1 MNPAYSVTPG
11 SPAAV
16 ATLPR
21 DEGRYVNCPDARTRA
36 TLPPGTR
43 LPPECEELYRQ
54 NPEASGL
61 VPITPGRDLGVGV
74 TKPWNVWVDANFI
87 NSSDG
92 RYGLDVTGWSRI
104 GTVGLDRRVT
114 NNFVL
119 GMFVSLEDSRT
130 GGYGGFFSASTRG
143 PTIGPYAALTLSDN
157 WAIDA
162 SLGYSRLSNNIS
174 VAVMEGSYV
183 SQRLSANLNLH
194 AQYDLDV
201 FAVRPRLTGNYIK
214 TFSDTYDM
222 QGSIIGQALSVTYG
236 STDYDYATIEFA
248 AEFNKLFTM
257 KNGDRL
263 MPFAEVGAIYEAV
276 RPNGGQI
283 LSSDLLLV
291 VPSPWS
297 FQARAG
303 VRMLISDSVL
313 IEARAGYLS
322 FGQSGLDV
330 VEGRLHLAF
339 SF

>member
-1 MNPAYSVTPG
+1 MPS
-11 SPAAV
+11 AAE
-16 ATLPR
+16 TLPR
-21 DEGRYVNCPDARTRA
+21 DERRFVDCPDARTRA
-36 TLPPGTR
+36 SLPPGTR
-43 LPPECEELYRQ
+43 LPPECEELYRA
-54 NPEASGL
+54 NPEGSGL

-74 TKPWNVWVDANFI
+74 TTDWNVWADGTFLNV
-87 NSSDG
+87 SDG
-92 RYGLDVTGWSRI
+92 RYGLDVTGWSRV
-104 GTVGLDRRVT
+104 GTVGLDRRIT

-119 GMFVSLEDSRT
+119 GMYASLEDNRT

-143 PTIGPYAALTLSDN
+143 PTIGPYAALMLSDN

-162 SLGYSRLSNNIS
+162 SLGYSRLSNTMS
-174 VAVMEGSYV
+174 VAVLEGSYV
-183 SQRLSANLNLH
+183 SQRLSANVNLH

-214 TFSDTYDM
+214 TLTDAYDM
-222 QGSIIGQALSVTYG
+222 QGSIFGQALSVTYG
-236 STDYDYATIEFA
+236 SSDYDYATIELA
-248 AEFNKLFTM
+248 AEFNRLFIM

-263 MPFAEVGAIYEAV
+263 MPFVEVGAIYEAV

-283 LSSDLLLV
+283 LTSDLQLV

-303 VRMLISDSVL
+303 VRMLISDAVL
-313 IEARAGYLS
+313 LEARAGYLS

-330 VEGRLHLAF
+330 VEGRLHLSF